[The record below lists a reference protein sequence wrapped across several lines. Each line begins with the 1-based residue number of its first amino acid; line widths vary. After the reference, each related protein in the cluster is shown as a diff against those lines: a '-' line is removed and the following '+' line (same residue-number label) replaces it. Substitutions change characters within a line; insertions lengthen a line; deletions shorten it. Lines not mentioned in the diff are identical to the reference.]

1 MEQWEQDFFATRQYT
16 TFKKEGNKRSMAIN
30 HFQIETRG
38 TEDLGMLFIRFFNYR
53 YDFEL
58 IKLVTE
64 YWETYA
70 KVHDLKMIFIHH
82 AFIYQQNVLLNK
94 LEYQKA
100 NLLNEHVGVGSYF
113 KQLAKG
119 SQKQIHRKTKR
130 IMNYLETIKQKEP
143 TFIVKSGEKAIVSNL
158 TYYYKGDTGAI
169 KTTYYQNKLYLSLEG
184 RKEKYEA
191 NTEKEVQ
198 VAFEKIFEKMEQKV
212 RIRNQLTPPRK
223 FYNEEIKNIIEKGE
237 VRETIYQLLR
247 NKFSWEEIEN
257 YFADVRQKRKKI
269 RKMERLFQTLAIVEI
284 MDVYF
289 FIKKENV
296 IDFNTGEEAKEAY
309 QKALCEEIKRD
320 TENEFNKRF
329 T

>member
-1 MEQWEQDFFATRQYT
+1 MEQWEQEFFAMYPHA
-16 TFKKEGNKRSMAIN
+16 TFQKEGKMRIMATN
-30 HFQIETRG
+30 QFQLKTQG
-38 TEDLGMLFIRFFNYR
+38 TEEMGMLFIRFLNYR

-58 IKLVTE
+58 IKMVTG
-64 YWETYA
+64 YWEAYA

-82 AFIYQQNVLLNK
+82 DFIYQHNVLLNR

-100 NLLNEHVGVGSYF
+100 KLLNEHVGVGSYF

-143 TFIVKSGEKAIVSNL
+143 TFIVRSGENAIVSHL
-158 TYYYKGDTGAI
+158 TYYYKGDTGTI
-169 KTTYYQNKLYLSLEG
+169 KTTYHRNKLYLSLEG
-184 RKEKYEA
+184 GKEKYEA
-191 NTEKEVQ
+191 DTEEQVQ

-223 FYNEEIKNIIEKGE
+223 FYDEEMKKVIDKIP
-237 VRETIYQLLR
+237 VREDIYQLLR

-257 YFADVRQKRKKI
+257 YFANIRKKTKTVK
-269 RKMERLFQTLAIVEI
+269 KMERFFQTLAIVEI

-289 FIKKENV
+289 FIEKEKTRC
-296 IDFNTGEEAKEAY
+296 FMTGEEAKEAY
-309 QKALCEEIKRD
+309 QNALFEQIKKD
-320 TENEFNKRF
+320 TETEFQKRF